1 MRNRLYHILSIAGTL
16 VLFGATSALAQ
27 PAIAMKASIPFS
39 FRVQGAVLPQ
49 GDYSITF
56 LRNENWGGVAL
67 LKNPDTQKQI
77 KVFVRDGTGRRLKDS
92 AYLVFN
98 SYGDQNFLSQIW
110 SVSGSPGSVVP
121 TSRDEQEIIHSTQ
134 ANGKK
139 GLSPRPV
146 LIAAH

>member
-1 MRNRLYHILSIAGTL
+1 MKNRLYHILSIAGTL
-16 VLFGATSALAQ
+16 VLLGAASAFAQ
-27 PAIAMKASIPFS
+27 PNIAMKASIPFS
-39 FRVQGAVLPQ
+39 FRVQGTVLPA
-49 GDYSITF
+49 GDYSIKF
-56 LRNENWGGVAL
+56 LRNENWGGVAS
-67 LKNPDTQKQI
+67 LKNTQTQKQI
-77 KVFVRDGTGRRLKDS
+77 KVFVSDGTGRRLKDN